1 MQDQIARLFSHYAR
15 PRYCSPLIVSI
26 GWLTRARGDG
36 QLAYP
41 CAKGAGCERTMD
53 PLHSMTREVPN
64 GKLLFRPL
72 FVTVREQRE
81 HNPVLPFVR

>member
-15 PRYCSPLIVSI
+15 PRYCFAADRVNRLAN
-26 GWLTRARGDG
+26 ARPGDG